1 MKLRYSFI
9 FLLFLSSVDL
19 YAQRSIQTLKE
30 GWQFCKGDAFE
41 ESRSQRVRVPHDWA
55 IYGPFNRKHDLQVVA
70 VEQNGE
76 KEATVKTA
84 LYR

>member
-30 GWQFCKGDAFE
+30 GQQE
-41 ESRSQRVRVPHDWA
+41 TLPVTS
-55 IYGPFNRKHDLQVVA
+55 
-70 VEQNGE
+70 
-76 KEATVKTA
+76 
-84 LYR
+84 